1 MSDIFRLRNG
11 RSRAINAENP
21 TGEKGKGGIAASHLG
36 PSRKGSPCLK
46 NIMPNETVVLAEM
59 DGPGIIQHIWITV
72 NNKTSD
78 ADCYVLRDLVLRMYW
93 DDEEVPS
100 VESPLGD
107 FFCCGFARECLVT
120 SMPISVIPNRGFN
133 SYFQMPFRKKARI
146 TLENQHDNPIPDFFY
161 QVDYCLYDELPEDTA
176 YFHAQWRRQRITEL
190 AKDYVILD
198 NVKGKGHY
206 IGTYLALT
214 TLERYWWGEG
224 EVKFY
229 IDGDEEYPTIC
240 GTGTEDYFGGSFN
253 FENAATGQFKEYT
266 TPYNGLPQV
275 LRPDGAYRSQ
285 MRFGMYRWH
294 IMDPVYFKSEI
305 RAVVQAI
312 GWTPNGKFK
321 SLQDD
326 VSSTAFWYQTLPT
339 PSLPAL
345 QSREELEIV

>member
-176 YFHAQWRRQRITEL
+176 YFHAQWRRQ
-190 AKDYVILD
+190 
-198 NVKGKGHY
+198 
-206 IGTYLALT
+206 
-214 TLERYWWGEG
+214 
-224 EVKFY
+224 
-229 IDGDEEYPTIC
+229 
-240 GTGTEDYFGGSFN
+240 
-253 FENAATGQFKEYT
+253 
-266 TPYNGLPQV
+266 
-275 LRPDGAYRSQ
+275 
-285 MRFGMYRWH
+285 
-294 IMDPVYFKSEI
+294 
-305 RAVVQAI
+305 
-312 GWTPNGKFK
+312 
-321 SLQDD
+321 
-326 VSSTAFWYQTLPT
+326 
-339 PSLPAL
+339 
-345 QSREELEIV
+345 

>member
-1 MSDIFRLRNG
+1 
-11 RSRAINAENP
+11 
-21 TGEKGKGGIAASHLG
+21 
-36 PSRKGSPCLK
+36 
-46 NIMPNETVVLAEM
+46 
-59 DGPGIIQHIWITV
+59 
-72 NNKTSD
+72 
-78 ADCYVLRDLVLRMYW
+78 
-93 DDEEVPS
+93 
-100 VESPLGD
+100 
-107 FFCCGFARECLVT
+107 
-120 SMPISVIPNRGFN
+120 
-133 SYFQMPFRKKARI
+133 MPFYRKCRI
-146 TLENQHDNPIPDFFY
+146 TLENRWNRAALLYFQI
-161 QVDYCLYDELPEDTA
+161 DYEKKRLPEDIL
-176 YFHAQWRRQRITEL
+176 YFHTYYHRSNPTQLMQPH
-190 AKDYVILD
+190 VILPSVRG
-198 NVKGKGHY
+198 NGCYV
-206 IGTYLALT
+206 GTYMCWGVNNNG
-214 TLERYWWGEG
+214 WWGEG

-229 IDGDEEYPTIC
+229 IDGDTDYPTIC